1 MNMKRPPCRHPF
13 TLIELLVVIAI
24 IAILAAMLLPAL
36 SQAREK
42 ARAISCTNN
51 AKQIMLGV
59 ILYADDHDSNIPYG
73 QFDETPTRTWDYKLL
88 PYVGNSAAT
97 FVCPSKGDVARGYGW
112 SYNGMPYRTNYPTS
126 RTSLGYWKHPSQA
139 MVFGCNRVEGV
150 GNAGWVYSYITYSA
164 THWITPDTG
173 KVGIAHNA
181 GSVFGFLDGHA
192 AWRRTD
198 TLRDT
203 SAAGRLFWAADP

>member
-1 MNMKRPPCRHPF
+1 MNPRRPPCCRPF

-73 QFDETPTRTWDYKLL
+73 QFDETPARTWDYKLL

-112 SYNGMPYRTNYPTS
+112 SYNGMPYRTNYPTPPDVS
-126 RTSLGYWKHPSQA
+126 GLLEAPEPGHGLRLQSCRRRGQCRLGLLLHHLQRDALDHP
-139 MVFGCNRVEGV
+139 
-150 GNAGWVYSYITYSA
+150 
-164 THWITPDTG
+164 
-173 KVGIAHNA
+173 
-181 GSVFGFLDGHA
+181 
-192 AWRRTD
+192 
-198 TLRDT
+198 
-203 SAAGRLFWAADP
+203 